1 MQLPQIRLQ
10 TKSAQIVMQQHL
22 GKHYIRQQHADMSIE
37 QPKAQLV
44 MQTRPAKLTI
54 DQTRAWADMNL
65 MPIKK
70 RIALAAQRGT
80 QAVYEGMA
88 RKAKQGKQLMKIEH
102 GGDPIREQAIAN
114 AARPTKTLGIDFI
127 PSFGAVKIDVIPADL
142 QIAAEANQP
151 IIHATPHRPEYTF
164 ERGYVDISIAQY
176 EQLEIDFVNIFSKS
190 I

>member
-10 TKSAQIVMQQHL
+10 TESAQIAMQQHL

-37 QPKAQLV
+37 QPRAQLFIK
-44 MQTRPAKLTI
+44 TRPAKLTI
-54 DQTRAWADMNL
+54 DQAQAWADMNL
-65 MPIKK
+65 MTIKR
-70 RIALAAQRGT
+70 RITQAAQKGT
-80 QAVYEGMA
+80 QAVHEGIA
-88 RKAKQGKQLMKIEH
+88 RKAKQGTQLMKIEH

-151 IIHATPHRPEYTF
+151 IIHAIPHRPEYTF
-164 ERGYVDISIAQY
+164 ENGYVDISIAQY